1 MHVSQLVQVYKEGE
15 LETKLVIGSKTL
27 EKSKICHPKICLSDM
42 RFNLGLII
50 FKAQETQEEP
60 WTIPLTS

>member
-15 LETKLVIGSKTL
+15 LETELVIGSKTL

-42 RFNLGLII
+42 RFNLGLI
-50 FKAQETQEEP
+50 KAQETQEP